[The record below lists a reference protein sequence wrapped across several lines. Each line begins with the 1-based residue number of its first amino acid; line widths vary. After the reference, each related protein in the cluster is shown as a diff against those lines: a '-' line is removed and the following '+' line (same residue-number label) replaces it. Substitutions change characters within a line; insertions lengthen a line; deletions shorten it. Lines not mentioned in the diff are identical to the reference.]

1 MLQARFERLEIDAR
15 TTAKAI
21 GDRRELLDWFLKA
34 KRDLEQHKAAIAAQE
49 AADLRVASAASEALA
64 PTPKSGSMMRSG
76 SAGRMGA
83 EVVASTPMKLARGG
97 SASSP
102 SLTFTPGNVKN
113 SMHSRAD
120 QLVAAAER
128 NARQL
133 GESRKQLNVFKDL
146 KAAMAAAKSKESG
159 AVAFNMADPLPP
171 GTYLRTAGNVQ
182 RLTYNSRCNFA
193 QNFSLKPLETAVK
206 EVPPPHPV
214 HPTSSMRNRLEA
226 CEHRVLWNH
235 QTMTH
240 NQNFLD
246 DYGRFARG
254 EV

>member
-1 MLQARFERLEIDAR
+1 MLQARFDRLEIDAR
-15 TTAKAI
+15 TTAKHIA
-21 GDRRELLDWFLKA
+21 DRRELLDWFLKS
-34 KRDLEQHKAAIAAQE
+34 KRDLDQHKAAIAAQE
-49 AADLRVASAASEALA
+49 AADLRVASAASEAPA
-64 PTPKSGSMMRSG
+64 PTPKSGGMMRSG
-76 SAGRMGA
+76 SAGRLGA
-83 EVVASTPMKLARGG
+83 EVVASTPMKLAMA
-97 SASSP
+97 ASSP
-102 SLTFTPGNVKN
+102 SLFTPGNVKN

-146 KAAMAAAKSKESG
+146 KAAMKASKEKESG
-159 AVAFNMADPLPP
+159 GASFNMADPLPP
-171 GTYLRTAGNVQ
+171 STYLRTTGNVQ